1 MTDRPVVVVT
11 GASRG
16 IGAACVRAA
25 AAAGWDVVL
34 NYLANRAAAEATA
47 AAARASG
54 ARVALVQGDMAREA
68 DILALFEATDRAFG
82 RLDGVVN
89 NAGAVL
95 KAMPVPEIDAATL
108 ARLVALNVT
117 GAILVVREA
126 ARRMLAAGRGGAIV
140 NVASRASGLGGAGG
154 LVPYAATK
162 GAIDSL
168 TVGAARELAAANIR
182 VNAVSPGLI
191 ETDIHAD
198 SGMPDRLAKLAA
210 TVPMGR
216 AGSADE
222 VAAAVVWLMSPAAS
236 YVTGAILPVSGGR

>member
-168 TVGAARELAAANIR
+168 TVGAARELAAANVR

-191 ETDIHAD
+191 ETDIHAA